1 MADRRAAPAGPVG
14 VALLATAAAL
24 AIFGGLLLAGGALL
38 TVTSVTGRYL
48 FATPVSGDIE
58 LIELCA
64 GAAIAAFLP
73 YCQLRGGHVVVDF
86 FTDRLS
92 ARARSRLD
100 AVHALVFAFCAGLVT
115 WRMALGGYDTWRTND
130 ETMVLGVPTWI
141 SYLVMVPSF
150 GLLCLAC
157 LYAAAV
163 AAAGDRDGQ
172 DGGTGHGGGR

>member
-1 MADRRAAPAGPVG
+1 MADRRAAPADPVG
-14 VALLATAAAL
+14 VALLSMAAAL
-24 AIFGGLLLAGGALL
+24 AVFGGLLLTAGALL

-48 FATPVSGDIE
+48 FATPISGDIE
-58 LIELCA
+58 LIELGA

-73 YCQLRGGHVVVDF
+73 YCQMRGGNVVVDF
-86 FTDRLS
+86 FTGRLS

-100 AVHALVFAFCAGLVT
+100 AGHALVFAFCAGLVT
-115 WRMALGGYDTWRTND
+115 WRMALGGYDTWRAND

-163 AAAGDRDGQ
+163 AA
-172 DGGTGHGGGR
+172 GGGNGQESGTAGGSAR